1 MISFFSSHFPDKRKF
16 KRLKVSL
23 NVKFKII
30 SGEDPT
36 EKSPELTGIVKDI
49 TSNGFCLEAGS
60 VQIGRFHISHDSSM
74 MTKNRLGME
83 LQIPQEEA
91 NRSFDTIYVLGEAIW
106 YDKKDLN
113 FQYPYYI
120 GIRILEIA
128 EEDKSKLDA
137 LMSNL

>member
-1 MISFFSSHFPDKRKF
+1 M
-16 KRLKVSL
+16 
-23 NVKFKII
+23 
-30 SGEDPT
+30 
-36 EKSPELTGIVKDI
+36 
-49 TSNGFCLEAGS
+49 
-60 VQIGRFHISHDSSM
+60 QIGRFHISHDSSM